1 MSVKNVIL
9 IGPMGVGKTT
19 VGKALARIL
28 GIAFVDCDQEME
40 RRTGVSIPT
49 IFDIEGED
57 GFRKREIEILS
68 DVSSGRDMV
77 IATGGGV
84 IMREENRRVLKESG
98 VVVYLTASVNK
109 LVRRTKNSKTRPLLQ
124 QGDPEQRIEQ
134 LMSEREPFYQ
144 EVADLVIEVDDRS
157 PQFIAH
163 RLKEAIDAHA
173 NS

>member
-1 MSVKNVIL
+1 MSIDNIIL
-9 IGPMGVGKTT
+9 VGPMGVGKTT

-49 IFDIEGED
+49 IFDIEGEE

-68 DVSSGRDMV
+68 DITDGSGMV

-84 IMREENRRVLKESG
+84 IMREENRAVLKRNG
-98 VVVYLTASVNK
+98 IVVYLTASISK
-109 LVRRTKNSKTRPLLQ
+109 LVRRTRNTKTRPLLQ
-124 QGDPEQRIEQ
+124 DGDVEMRIRQ
-134 LMSEREPFYQ
+134 LMTDREPYYQ
-144 EVADLVIEVDDRS
+144 DVADIVMEVDDRS

-163 RLKEAIDAHA
+163 RLKDAIEAHA
-173 NS
+173 NT